1 MASRILVVDDE
12 TDLEQLVR
20 QKFRRHI
27 RDGEFHFFFAHSGIE
42 ALETLARE
50 KDIDVVLT
58 DINMPEM
65 DGLTLLSKLT
75 AHDGV
80 LKAVVVSAYGD
91 MDNIRTAMNRG
102 AFDFVTKP
110 INLDDFETTILK
122 ALREADAIKVANR
135 VREELVAIQN
145 ELNVATDIQLSMLP
159 QVFPVFP
166 DRVEIDVH
174 ARMIA
179 AKEVGGDFYDFFAI
193 DEARIGFVVGDVSG
207 KGVPAALLMAICRTL
222 IRGAALEGGEPHEC
236 MATVNNA
243 ISGDVVP
250 GMFVTVFYGVLNTKE
265 GTLHYCCAG
274 HFPPYVVSNQGVRAL
289 ESVGGLVVGAVPG
302 WEYQS
307 ATVQL
312 QPGDALFE
320 FSDGVTEAKSAGDD
334 DYGETKLE
342 SCLVGSHGDRA
353 EGIVDRV
360 ITAVQEFSKGA
371 PQADDIT
378 CLAVRYIGKQSQSAA
393 ATS

>member
-1 MASRILVVDDE
+1 MPSRILVVDDE
-12 TDLEQLVR
+12 MDLEQLVR
-20 QKFRRHI
+20 QKFRRAI

-50 KDIDVVLT
+50 KDIDVVMT

-75 AHDGV
+75 THDGV
-80 LKAVVVSAYGD
+80 LKAIVVSAYGD

-122 ALREADAIKVANR
+122 ALREADAIKTANR
-135 VREELVAIQN
+135 VREELLSIQN

-166 DRVEIDVH
+166 ERTEIDVH

-179 AKEVGGDFYDFFAI
+179 AKEVGGDFYDFFPV
-193 DEARIGFVVGDVSG
+193 DDARIGIVVGDVSG

-222 IRGAALEGGEPHEC
+222 IRGSALNGGQPHDC
-236 MATVNNA
+236 ISAVNNL
-243 ISGDVVP
+243 ISSDMAP

-265 GTLHYCCAG
+265 GTLEYCCAG
-274 HFPPYVVSNQGVRAL
+274 HFPPYVVSDQGVRML

-307 ATVQL
+307 ATAQL
-312 QPGDALFE
+312 APGEALFE
-320 FSDGVTEAKSAGDD
+320 FSDGVTEAKSAADD
-334 DYGETKLE
+334 DYGEQKLE
-342 SCLVGSHGDRA
+342 ACLAGAHTTKA
-353 EGIVDRV
+353 EEIVDRV

-378 CLAVRYIGKQSQSAA
+378 CLAVRYIGK
-393 ATS
+393 

>member
-1 MASRILVVDDE
+1 MPSRILVVDDE
-12 TDLEQLVR
+12 MDLEQLVR

-27 RDGEFHFFFAHSGIE
+27 RDNEFSFFFAHSGIE

-65 DGLTLLSKLT
+65 DGLTLLSKLST
-75 AHDGV
+75 HEGV

-91 MDNIRTAMNRG
+91 MENIRTAMNRG

-122 ALREADAIKVANR
+122 ALREADTIKSAMR
-135 VREELVAIQN
+135 VREELVAIQR

-159 QVFPVFP
+159 QVFPAFP
-166 DRVEIDVH
+166 DRTEIDMH

-193 DEARIGFVVGDVSG
+193 DEARIGIVVGDVSG

-222 IRGAALEGGEPHEC
+222 IRGSAMEGGTTHEC
-236 MATVNNA
+236 MSTVNNA

-250 GMFVTVFYGVLNTKE
+250 GMFVTVFYGVMNTKE
-265 GTLHYCCAG
+265 GTLEYCCAG
-274 HFPPYVVSNQGVRAL
+274 HFAPYLVSDHGVRAL
-289 ESVGGLVVGAVPG
+289 ESVGGLVIGAVPG

-307 ATVQL
+307 TTVQL
-312 QPGDALFE
+312 SPGDTLFE
-320 FSDGVTEAKSAGDD
+320 FSDGVTEAISVSDED
-334 DYGETKLE
+334 FGEAKLE
-342 SCLVGSHGDRA
+342 ACLKGAHATRA
-353 EGIVDRV
+353 EEIVDRV
-360 ITAVQEFSKGA
+360 ITTVQEFSKGA

-378 CLAVRYIGKQSQSAA
+378 CLAVRYIGK
-393 ATS
+393 

>member
-1 MASRILVVDDE
+1 MPSRILVVDDE
-12 TDLEQLVR
+12 TDLELLVR

-27 RDGEFHFFFAHSGIE
+27 RDNEFHFFFAHSGVE

-65 DGLTLLSKLT
+65 DGLTLLSKLSQ
-75 AHDGV
+75 HEGV

-91 MDNIRTAMNRG
+91 MENIRTAMNRG

-110 INLDDFETTILK
+110 IDLNDFETTILK
-122 ALREADAIKVANR
+122 ALREADTIKTAMR
-135 VREELVAIQN
+135 VREELVAIQR

-166 DRVEIDVH
+166 ERIEIDVH

-179 AKEVGGDFYDFFAI
+179 AKEVGGDFYDFFPI
-193 DEARIGFVVGDVSG
+193 DDARIGIVVGDVSG

-222 IRGAALEGGEPHEC
+222 IRGSALEGGATHDC
-236 MATVNNA
+236 MAAVNNA

-250 GMFVTVFYGVLNTKE
+250 GMFVTVFYGVLNTQTGE
-265 GTLHYCCAG
+265 LEYCCAG
-274 HFPPYVVSNQGVRAL
+274 HFAPYLISGGTVRAL
-289 ESVGGLVVGAVPG
+289 ESVGGLVIGAVPG
-302 WEYQS
+302 WTYQS
-307 ATVQL
+307 TSVQL
-312 QPGDALFE
+312 SPGDALFE
-320 FSDGVTEAKSAGDD
+320 FSDGVTEAKSADD
-334 DYGETKLE
+334 QDFGEEKLE
-342 SCLVGSHGDRA
+342 ACLAGTNSHRA
-353 EGIVDRV
+353 EEIVDKV
-360 ITAVQEFSKGA
+360 VTTVQDFSKGT

-378 CLAVRYIGKQSQSAA
+378 CLAVRFVGK
-393 ATS
+393 

>member
-1 MASRILVVDDE
+1 MPSRILVVDDE
-12 TDLEQLVR
+12 MDLEQLVR

-27 RDGEFHFFFAHSGIE
+27 RDGEFNFFFAHSGVE

-50 KDIDVVLT
+50 KDVDVVLT

-65 DGLTLLSKLT
+65 DGLTLLSKLSN
-75 AHDGV
+75 HDGV

-91 MDNIRTAMNRG
+91 MENIRTAMNRG

-122 ALREADAIKVANR
+122 ALREANVIKTANR
-135 VREELVAIQN
+135 VRDELVAIQK

-159 QVFPVFP
+159 QVFPAFP
-166 DRVEIDVH
+166 GRGEIDVH

-193 DEARIGFVVGDVSG
+193 DDDRIAFVVGDVSG

-222 IRGAALEGGEPHEC
+222 IRGSALEGGTPHEC
-236 MATVNNA
+236 ISAVNNA

-250 GMFVTVFYGVLNTKE
+250 GMFVTVFYGVLSTKA
-265 GTLHYCCAG
+265 GTLRYCCAG
-274 HFPPYVVSNQGVRAL
+274 HFAPYLVSDRGVRML

-307 ATVQL
+307 TTVQL
-312 QPGDALFE
+312 EPGDTLFE
-320 FSDGVTEAKSAGDD
+320 FTDGVTEAKAADD
-334 DYGETKLE
+334 SDFGEDKLE
-342 SCLVGSHGDRA
+342 KCLMGAHSTRA
-353 EGIVDRV
+353 EEIVDRV
-360 ITAVQEFSKGA
+360 ITTVQEFSKGT

-378 CLAVRYIGKQSQSAA
+378 CLAVRYIGK
-393 ATS
+393 

>member
-1 MASRILVVDDE
+1 MPSRILVVDDE
-12 TDLEQLVR
+12 ADLEMLVR

-27 RDGEFHFFFAHSGIE
+27 RDNEFNFFFAHSGIE

-65 DGLTLLSKLT
+65 DGLTLLSRLT
-75 AHDGV
+75 QHEGV

-91 MDNIRTAMNRG
+91 MENIRTAMNRG

-110 INLDDFETTILK
+110 IDLNDFETTILK
-122 ALREADAIKVANR
+122 ALREADAIKTANR
-135 VREELVAIQN
+135 VREELVAIQR

-159 QVFPVFP
+159 QVFPAFP
-166 DRVEIDVH
+166 ERAEIDVH

-193 DEARIGFVVGDVSG
+193 DDDRIGMVVGDVSG

-222 IRGAALEGGEPHEC
+222 IRGASLEGGTPHEC

-250 GMFVTVFYGVLNTKE
+250 GMFVTVFYGVLNTKD
-265 GTLHYCCAG
+265 GTLVYCCAG
-274 HFPPYVVSNQGVRAL
+274 HFPPYVVSSTGVRAL

-302 WEYQS
+302 WTYQS

-312 QPGDALFE
+312 SPGDLLFE
-320 FSDGVTEAKSAGDD
+320 FTDGVTEAKNAGDD
-334 DYGETKLE
+334 DFGESKLE
-342 SCLVGSHGDRA
+342 DCLAGANSHQA
-353 EGIVDRV
+353 EEIVDKV
-360 ITAVQEFSKGA
+360 ISTVQEFSKGV

-378 CLAVRYIGKQSQSAA
+378 CLVVRYVGK
-393 ATS
+393 

>member
-1 MASRILVVDDE
+1 MDDE
-12 TDLEQLVR
+12 MDLEQLVR
-20 QKFRRHI
+20 QKFRRNI
-27 RDGEFHFFFAHSGIE
+27 REGEFNFFFAHSGVE
-42 ALETLARE
+42 ALDTLERE

-65 DGLTLLSKLT
+65 DGLTLLSKLSN
-75 AHDGV
+75 HNGI

-122 ALREADAIKVANR
+122 ALREADAIKTAHR
-135 VREELVAIQN
+135 VREELVAIQR

-159 QVFPVFP
+159 QVFPAFP
-166 DRVEIDVH
+166 DRAQIDVH

-193 DEARIGFVVGDVSG
+193 DDDRIGVVVGDVSG

-222 IRGAALEGGEPHEC
+222 IRGAALEGDSPHDC

-243 ISGDVVP
+243 ISADLAP
-250 GMFVTVFYGVLNTKE
+250 GMFVTVFYGVLNTKSGE
-265 GTLHYCCAG
+265 LDYCCAG
-274 HFPPYVVSNQGVRAL
+274 HFAPYVVSTGGVRAL

-302 WEYQS
+302 WTYQS
-307 ATVQL
+307 AKVQL
-312 QPGDALFE
+312 NPGDALFE
-320 FSDGVTEAKSAGDD
+320 FTDGVTEATNAANDD
-334 DYGETKLE
+334 FGESKLE
-342 SCLVGSHGDRA
+342 ACLAGTHSQRA
-353 EGIVDRV
+353 EEIVERV
-360 ITAVQEFSKGA
+360 ISTVQEFSTGA

-378 CLAVRYIGKQSQSAA
+378 CLVVRYTG
-393 ATS
+393 

>member
-1 MASRILVVDDE
+1 MPSRILVVDDE
-12 TDLEQLVR
+12 MDLEQLVR
-20 QKFRRHI
+20 QKFRRAI
-27 RDGEFHFFFAHSGIE
+27 RDGEFHFFFAHSGVE

-75 AHDGV
+75 NHNGV

-110 INLDDFETTILK
+110 INLEDFETTILK
-122 ALREADAIKVANR
+122 ALREADAIKTAMR
-135 VREELVAIQN
+135 VRDELVAIQN

-166 DRVEIDVH
+166 ERTEIDVH

-179 AKEVGGDFYDFFAI
+179 AKEVGGDFYDFFPV
-193 DEARIGFVVGDVSG
+193 DEARIGIVVGDVSG

-222 IRGAALEGGEPHEC
+222 IRGSAINGARPHEC
-236 MATVNNA
+236 LAAVNDL

-250 GMFVTVFYGVLNTKE
+250 GMFVTVFYGVLNTRE
-265 GTLHYCCAG
+265 GTLEYCCAG
-274 HFPPYVVSNQGVRAL
+274 HFAPYIVSDQGVRML
-289 ESVGGLVVGAVPG
+289 ESVGGLVIGAVPG

-312 QPGDALFE
+312 SPGDALFE
-320 FSDGVTEAKSAGDD
+320 FSDGVTEANSAGDN
-334 DYGETKLE
+334 DYGEARLE
-342 SCLVGSHGDRA
+342 ECLKGVHATSA
-353 EGIVDRV
+353 EEIVDRV
-360 ITAVQEFSKGA
+360 ITAVQEFSKGV

-378 CLAVRYIGKQSQSAA
+378 CLAVRYIGKQ
-393 ATS
+393 

>member
-1 MASRILVVDDE
+1 MPSRILVVDDE
-12 TDLEQLVR
+12 MDLEQLVR
-20 QKFRRHI
+20 QKFRRNI
-27 RDGEFHFFFAHSGIE
+27 RDGEFHFFFAHSGVE

-75 AHDGV
+75 DHDGV

-122 ALREADAIKVANR
+122 ALREANAIRTAMR
-135 VREELVAIQN
+135 VREELLAIQN

-166 DRVEIDVH
+166 DRLEVDLH

-179 AKEVGGDFYDFFAI
+179 AKEVGGDFYDFFPV
-193 DEARIGFVVGDVSG
+193 DEARIGIVVGDVSG
-207 KGVPAALLMAICRTL
+207 KGVPAALLLAICRTL
-222 IRGAALEGGEPHEC
+222 IRGSALKGGQPHDC
-236 MATVNNA
+236 ISAVNNA
-243 ISGDVVP
+243 ISSDMSP

-265 GTLHYCCAG
+265 GTLEYCCAG
-274 HFPPYVVSNQGVRAL
+274 HFPPYVVSDQGVRML

-312 QPGDALFE
+312 QNGDTLFE
-320 FSDGVTEAKSAGDD
+320 FSDGVTEANSSGEDD
-334 DYGETKLE
+334 FGEARLE
-342 SCLVGSHGDRA
+342 ECLKGVHTTRA
-353 EGIVDRV
+353 EDIVDRV
-360 ITAVQEFSKGA
+360 ITAVQEFSRGV

-378 CLAVRYIGKQSQSAA
+378 CLAVRYIGK
-393 ATS
+393 